1 MNGVAAV
8 ARYTLVELSRRR
20 ILLVFFLIGA
30 LGIALI
36 GFGLKIFSG
45 AFSSVVISG
54 PNGTAPDPAKLQ
66 RAFELGFVNNLIDV
80 LGFFALLIAFGIGM
94 TVIYH
99 DLDSGAAVA
108 IFSKPVSRAAFT
120 VGKLA
125 AAIVAMIAIVGVLSL
140 EARLLMLLF
149 GTGGLGG
156 ALWLETVAQVANA
169 VTVMLLVM
177 ALSTWMNNIVAAI
190 VAFVYNGVA
199 GFVVLLHS
207 QLVAGFLGDN
217 QFLKDGVNVLYWLVP
232 HSLMSDAKRQIAL
245 AQFQLF
251 SSLNEGAS
259 TGPKGQAPTPD
270 QIVAGIPGASS
281 AGEIVWWAFV
291 VCLFAALVYYA
302 VRRRQV

>member
-1 MNGVAAV
+1 LNGTVAV

-20 ILLVFFLIGA
+20 ILLVFFIIGA
-30 LGIALI
+30 LGIAII
-36 GFGLKIFSG
+36 GFGLKVFSG
-45 AFSSVVISG
+45 AFSSIVISG
-54 PNGTAPDPAKLQ
+54 PNGSAPDPAKLQ

-80 LGFFALLIAFGIGM
+80 LGFFSLLIAFAIGM

-99 DLDSGAAVA
+99 DLDSGAAIS

-120 VGKLA
+120 IGKVA
-125 AAIVAMIAIVGVLSL
+125 AAVVSMIVIVGVLSL
-140 EARLLMLLF
+140 EARLMMLLF

-156 ALWLETVAQVANA
+156 ALWIETVAQVANA

-199 GFVVLLHS
+199 GFVVLLYS

-217 QFLKDGVNVLYWLVP
+217 QVLKVGLDIAYWLVP
-232 HSLMSDAKRQIAL
+232 HALRSDAKRQIAL
-245 AQFQLF
+245 AQYALF
-251 SSLNEGAS
+251 SSLS
-259 TGPKGQAPTPD
+259 QGQPGGNVPSAD
-270 QIVAGIPGASS
+270 QIVAGIPGASG
-281 AGEIVWWAFV
+281 AGDIIWWIFV
-291 VCLFAALVYYA
+291 VCLFAGLCYYA

>member
-1 MNGVAAV
+1 MNGTVAV

-20 ILLVFFLIGA
+20 ILLVFFIIGA
-30 LGIALI
+30 LGIAVI

-45 AFSSVVISG
+45 AFSTIVISG
-54 PNGTAPDPAKLQ
+54 PNGSAPDPAKLQ

-80 LGFFALLIAFGIGM
+80 LGFFSLLIAFAIGM

-120 VGKLA
+120 IGKIA
-125 AAIVAMIAIVGVLSL
+125 AAVVSMIVIVGVLSL
-140 EARLLMLLF
+140 EARLMMLLF

-156 ALWLETVAQVANA
+156 ALWIETVAQVANA

-190 VAFVYNGVA
+190 VAFVYNAVA
-199 GFVVLLHS
+199 SFVVLLYS

-217 QFLKDGVNVLYWLVP
+217 QVLKVGLHVAYWLVP
-232 HSLMSDAKRQIAL
+232 HPLRSDAKRQIAL
-245 AQFQLF
+245 AQFDLF
-251 SSLNEGAS
+251 SSLNQGAPPGS
-259 TGPKGQAPTPD
+259 KAPTAD
-270 QIVAGIPGASS
+270 QIVAGIPGASG
-281 AGEIVWWAFV
+281 AGDIIWWIFV
-291 VCLFAALVYYA
+291 VCVFAGLCYYA

>member
-1 MNGVAAV
+1 MNGAAAV

-20 ILLVFFLIGA
+20 ILLVFFIIGA

-36 GFGLKIFSG
+36 GFGLKVFSS
-45 AFSSVVISG
+45 AFTSVVISG
-54 PNGTAPDPAKLQ
+54 PNSTAPDPAKLQ
-66 RAFELGFVNNLIDV
+66 RAFELSFVNNLIDV
-80 LGFFALLIAFGIGM
+80 LGFFSLLIAFGIGM

-120 VGKLA
+120 AGKLA
-125 AAIVAMIAIVGVLSL
+125 AAIVAMIAIVGILSV

-156 ALWLETVAQVANA
+156 ALWIETVAQVANA
-169 VTVMLLVM
+169 LTVMLLVM

-217 QFLKDGVNVLYWLVP
+217 QVLKVGLNIVYWLVP

-245 AQFQLF
+245 AQYQLF
-251 SSLNEGAS
+251 SSLGDNPPPGS
-259 TGPKGQAPTPD
+259 KAPTPD

-281 AGEIVWWAFV
+281 PGEIIWWVFV

>member
-1 MNGVAAV
+1 VNGAAAV

-20 ILLVFFLIGA
+20 ILLVFFIIGA
-30 LGIALI
+30 VGIALI
-36 GFGLKIFSG
+36 GIGLKVFSS
-45 AFSSVVISG
+45 AFNSVVITG

-66 RAFELGFVNNLIDV
+66 RAFELGFVNDLIGA
-80 LGFFALLIAFGIGM
+80 LGFFALLVAFGIGM

-99 DLDSGAAVA
+99 DLDSGAAVS

-120 VGKLA
+120 AGKVA
-125 AAIVAMIAIVGVLSL
+125 AAIVAMIAIVGILSL
-140 EARLLMLLF
+140 EARLMMLLF

-156 ALWLETVAQVANA
+156 ALWIETVAQVANA
-169 VTVMLLVM
+169 ITVMLLVV

-217 QFLKDGVNVLYWLVP
+217 QVLKVGLNVVYWLVP
-232 HSLMSDAKRQIAL
+232 HPLMSDARRQIAL
-245 AQFQLF
+245 AQFELF
-251 SSLNEGAS
+251 SALDTS
-259 TGPKGQAPTPD
+259 TPSGQGPTPE
-270 QIVAGIPGASS
+270 QIVAGVPGASG
-281 AGEIVWWAFV
+281 AADIIWWVFV
-291 VCLFAALVYYA
+291 ACLFAVAVYYA

>member
-1 MNGVAAV
+1 VNGAAAV

-20 ILLVFFLIGA
+20 ILLVFFIIGA
-30 LGIALI
+30 VGIALI
-36 GFGLKIFSG
+36 GIGLKVFSS
-45 AFSSVVISG
+45 AFSSIVISG

-66 RAFELGFVNNLIDV
+66 RAFELGFVNNIIDA

-99 DLDSGAAVA
+99 DLDSGAAVS

-120 VGKLA
+120 AGKLA
-125 AAIVAMIAIVGVLSL
+125 AAIVSMIAIVGVLGV
-140 EARLLMLLF
+140 EARLMMFLF

-156 ALWLETVAQVANA
+156 ALWVETVAQVANA
-169 VTVMLLVM
+169 ITVMLLVV

-207 QLVAGFLGDN
+207 QLVAGFLGNN
-217 QFLKDGVNVLYWLVP
+217 QVLKVGLNVLYWLVP

-245 AQFQLF
+245 AQYELF
-251 SSLNEGAS
+251 SSLGQGS
-259 TGPKGQAPTPD
+259 PQGGPAPTAD
-270 QIVAGIPGASS
+270 QIVAGIPGASG
-281 AGEIVWWAFV
+281 AGDIIWWVFV
-291 VCLFAALVYYA
+291 VCLFAGLVYYA

>member
-1 MNGVAAV
+1 MNGAAAV

-20 ILLVFFLIGA
+20 ILLVFFIIGA

-36 GFGLKIFSG
+36 GIGLKVFAS
-45 AFSSVVISG
+45 AFNSVVITG

-66 RAFELGFVNNLIDV
+66 RAFELSFVNNLIDV
-80 LGFFALLIAFGIGM
+80 LGFFSLLIAFGIGM

-99 DLDSGAAVA
+99 DLDSGAAVS

-120 VGKLA
+120 AGKLA
-125 AAIVAMIAIVGVLSL
+125 AAIVAMIAIVGVLGV
-140 EARLLMLLF
+140 EARLMMFLF
-149 GTGGLGG
+149 GTGNLGG
-156 ALWLETVAQVANA
+156 ALWIETVTQVANA

-199 GFVVLLHS
+199 SFVVLLHA
-207 QLVAGFLGDN
+207 QLAAGFLGDN
-217 QFLKDGVNVLYWLVP
+217 QVLKVGVNIANWLVP
-232 HSLMSDAKRQIAL
+232 HPLASDAKRQIAL
-245 AQFQLF
+245 AQYQLF
-251 SSLNEGAS
+251 ASMDQGAPPGS
-259 TGPKGQAPTPD
+259 KPPTPE
-270 QIVAGIPGASS
+270 QIVAGIPGASG
-281 AGEIVWWAFV
+281 AGDILWWVFV

>member
-1 MNGVAAV
+1 MNGTFAV

-20 ILLVFFLIGA
+20 ILLVFFIIGA
-30 LGIALI
+30 IGIALI
-36 GFGLKIFSG
+36 GFGLKVFSG

-80 LGFFALLIAFGIGM
+80 LGFFALLIAFAIGM

-99 DLDSGAAVA
+99 DLESGAAVA

-120 VGKLA
+120 LGKLA
-125 AAIVAMIAIVGVLSL
+125 AAIVAMIAIVGVLSI

-149 GTGGLGG
+149 GTGGLGV
-156 ALWLETVAQVANA
+156 ALWVETVAQVANA
-169 VTVMLLVM
+169 LTIMLLVM

-190 VAFVYNGVA
+190 VAFVYNAMA

-207 QLVAGFLGDN
+207 QLAAGYLGDN
-217 QFLKDGVNVLYWLVP
+217 QVLKIGLNIAYWLVP
-232 HSLMSDAKRQIAL
+232 HPLMSDAKRQIAL
-245 AQFQLF
+245 AQYDLF
-251 SSLNEGAS
+251 SSINQGAPPGS
-259 TGPKGQAPTPD
+259 KAPTAD
-270 QIVAGIPGASS
+270 QIVAGIPGASG
-281 AGEIVWWAFV
+281 AGDIIWWVFV
-291 VCLFAALVYYA
+291 VCLFAGLVYYA

>member
-1 MNGVAAV
+1 VNGAVAV

-20 ILLVFFLIGA
+20 ILLVFFIIGA

-36 GFGLKIFSG
+36 GIGLKVFSS
-45 AFSSVVISG
+45 AFSSVVVTG
-54 PNGTAPDPAKLQ
+54 PNGQAPDPAKLQ
-66 RAFELGFVNNLIDV
+66 RAFELGFVNDLIGA

-99 DLDSGAAVA
+99 DLDSGAAIS
-108 IFSKPVSRAAFT
+108 IFSKPMSRAAFT

-125 AAIVAMIAIVGVLSL
+125 AAILAMIAIVGVLSV

-149 GTGGLGG
+149 GTGGLGV
-156 ALWLETVAQVANA
+156 ALWVETVAQVANA

-199 GFVVLLHS
+199 GVVVLLHS
-207 QLVAGFLGDN
+207 QLIAGFLGDN
-217 QFLKDGVNVLYWLVP
+217 QILKIGLNIAYWIVP
-232 HSLMSDAKRQIAL
+232 HPLSSDVRRQIAL
-245 AQFQLF
+245 AQYELF
-251 SSLNEGAS
+251 SSLG
-259 TGPKGQAPTPD
+259 GPPPGSNAPTPE
-270 QIVAGIPGASS
+270 QIVSGIPGASGPS
-281 AGEIVWWAFV
+281 EILWWVFV
-291 VCLFAALVYYA
+291 VFLFACLVYYA

>member
-1 MNGVAAV
+1 VNGAVAV

-20 ILLVFFLIGA
+20 ILLVFFIIGA

-36 GFGLKIFSG
+36 GIGLKVFSS
-45 AFSSVVISG
+45 AFSSVVITG
-54 PNGTAPDPAKLQ
+54 PNGQAPDPAKLQ
-66 RAFELGFVNNLIDV
+66 RAFELGFVNDLIGA

-99 DLDSGAAVA
+99 DLDSGAAIS

-125 AAIVAMIAIVGVLSL
+125 AAIVAMIAIVGVLSV

-149 GTGGLGG
+149 GTGGLGV
-156 ALWLETVAQVANA
+156 ALWVETVAQVANA

-199 GFVVLLHS
+199 GVVVVLHS
-207 QLVAGFLGDN
+207 QLIAGFLGDN
-217 QFLKDGVNVLYWLVP
+217 QILKIGLNIAYWIVP
-232 HSLMSDAKRQIAL
+232 HPLSSDVRRQIAL
-245 AQFQLF
+245 AQYELF
-251 SSLNEGAS
+251 SSLSEPPPGS
-259 TGPKGQAPTPD
+259 RAPTPE
-270 QIVAGIPGASS
+270 QIVSGIPGASGP
-281 AGEIVWWAFV
+281 GEILWWAFV
-291 VCLFAALVYYA
+291 VFLFACLVYYA